1 MCRNRAVGGSGTR
14 LYSSL
19 PLSNVAPNA
28 VMMCMQTCYCAYKP
42 IGYPFLEAVWVP
54 RDMYLHPG
62 TNVWYLHFLCLLLFC
77 LLLFFYALKASF
89 GIVTMP
95 VVLAE
100 RADEQSC
107 TVNRL
112 LSSLSGYLDKMIG

>member
-1 MCRNRAVGGSGTR
+1 MHISQPGGGLGASR
-14 LYSSL
+14 HV
-19 PLSNVAPNA
+19 PAPRSQCVVSA
-28 VMMCMQTCYCAYKP
+28 FPVS
-42 IGYPFLEAVWVP
+42 VV
-54 RDMYLHPG
+54 
-62 TNVWYLHFLCLLLFC
+62 VFC
-77 LLLFFYALKASF
+77 ALKVSF

-107 TVNRL
+107 TGNRL

>member
-1 MCRNRAVGGSGTR
+1 M
-14 LYSSL
+14 
-19 PLSNVAPNA
+19 
-28 VMMCMQTCYCAYKP
+28 
-42 IGYPFLEAVWVP
+42 P

-62 TNVWYLHFLCLLLFC
+62 TNVWYLHFLCLLL
-77 LLLFFYALKASF
+77 LFFCCCFFCALKASF

-107 TVNRL
+107 TGNRL
-112 LSSLSGYLDKMIG
+112 LSSLSGYLDKNKSQAMLHAVKLWSTFKTQVQAKTLQSWAYTQPTFYYCPI

>member
-1 MCRNRAVGGSGTR
+1 MVSAFPVF
-14 LYSSL
+14 
-19 PLSNVAPNA
+19 V
-28 VMMCMQTCYCAYKP
+28 VV
-42 IGYPFLEAVWVP
+42 F
-54 RDMYLHPG
+54 
-62 TNVWYLHFLCLLLFC
+62 
-77 LLLFFYALKASF
+77 LLLFFLCLESF

-107 TVNRL
+107 TGNRL

>member
-1 MCRNRAVGGSGTR
+1 MVSAFPVF
-14 LYSSL
+14 
-19 PLSNVAPNA
+19 V
-28 VMMCMQTCYCAYKP
+28 V
-42 IGYPFLEAVWVP
+42 V
-54 RDMYLHPG
+54 
-62 TNVWYLHFLCLLLFC
+62 FC
-77 LLLFFYALKASF
+77 ALKASF

-107 TVNRL
+107 TGNRL

>member
-1 MCRNRAVGGSGTR
+1 MCRNRTVGGSGTR

-19 PLSNVAPNA
+19 PLSNVAHNA

-62 TNVWYLHFLCLLLFC
+62 TNVWYLHFLCLLLFFC
-77 LLLFFYALKASF
+77 ALKASF

-107 TVNRL
+107 TGNRL

>member
-1 MCRNRAVGGSGTR
+1 MCRNRTVGGSGTR

-19 PLSNVAPNA
+19 PLSNVAHNV

-42 IGYPFLEAVWVP
+42 IGYPFLEAVWRHVP
-54 RDMYLHPG
+54 APRYQCVVSAFP
-62 TNVWYLHFLCLLLFC
+62 VSVVFFC
-77 LLLFFYALKASF
+77 ALKASF

-107 TVNRL
+107 TGNRL
-112 LSSLSGYLDKMIG
+112 LSSLSDKMIG

>member
-1 MCRNRAVGGSGTR
+1 M
-14 LYSSL
+14 
-19 PLSNVAPNA
+19 
-28 VMMCMQTCYCAYKP
+28 
-42 IGYPFLEAVWVP
+42 P
-54 RDMYLHPG
+54 RDNDQHVPAPKYQCVVSAFP
-62 TNVWYLHFLCLLLFC
+62 V
-77 LLLFFYALKASF
+77 LFFWGVFCALKASF

-107 TVNRL
+107 TGDRL

>member
-1 MCRNRAVGGSGTR
+1 MVSAFPVF
-14 LYSSL
+14 
-19 PLSNVAPNA
+19 VI
-28 VMMCMQTCYCAYKP
+28 V
-42 IGYPFLEAVWVP
+42 VV
-54 RDMYLHPG
+54 
-62 TNVWYLHFLCLLLFC
+62 V
-77 LLLFFYALKASF
+77 LFFYALKASF

-107 TVNRL
+107 TGNRL

>member
-1 MCRNRAVGGSGTR
+1 MVSAFPVS
-14 LYSSL
+14 
-19 PLSNVAPNA
+19 V
-28 VMMCMQTCYCAYKP
+28 V
-42 IGYPFLEAVWVP
+42 V
-54 RDMYLHPG
+54 
-62 TNVWYLHFLCLLLFC
+62 FC
-77 LLLFFYALKASF
+77 ALKASF

-107 TVNRL
+107 MGNRL